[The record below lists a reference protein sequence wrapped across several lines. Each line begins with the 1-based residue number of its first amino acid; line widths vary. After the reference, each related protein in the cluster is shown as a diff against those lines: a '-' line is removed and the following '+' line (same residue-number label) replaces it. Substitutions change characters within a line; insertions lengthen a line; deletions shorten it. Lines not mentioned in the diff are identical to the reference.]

1 MNISVINETLRL
13 TDGFS
18 ASFRAFIQMGSRSTN
33 VANSVN
39 SASQRMGASQAYA
52 AKQLESM
59 KAALTAQQSLY
70 AAQGQQLQNQI
81 TKVSQLTA
89 KYEKL
94 VAEKGAEARV
104 TLQTAS
110 ALARAQIQES
120 NLEMRAYKTAE
131 AIAQQNKNI
140 ETMQNKMHQIENET
154 NRAAQAQKKHGDEI
168 KKSTTAANSLASVLG
183 RIATLSGVVMIGKG
197 LAGISDTMTQMAAKL
212 NLINDGNQSTAELQ
226 QMIYQSAQ
234 KSRAVYTDTANIVT
248 RLGMNAKEAFNSN
261 AEMIQ
266 FAENLNKQFKIAGAS
281 QEEMASATLQLTQ
294 GLSSGA
300 LRGEELNSVFESAPN
315 LIRNIADYLGVG
327 IGEIRDLASE
337 GRLTADVVKNAVLSA
352 SEEIDENFRSIPMG
366 FQDAMTMVQNAGMN
380 AFQKVGKQMNDF
392 LNSDTGEE
400 ALNGLISGI
409 ELLADVASGTINL
422 LEAGANLVID
432 NWDLVYPVLIGI
444 AAAFGVVGVAALASG
459 AAAAAAWI
467 AAAWPLLLIAGIV
480 AGAIFLLK
488 QYGVSWEQIGQH
500 VGGIIGVLYTIIYT
514 GFAAVWNYIATFAE
528 FFANAFNH
536 PVVAIQNLFLGLFNT
551 IAGIVE
557 TAAQMIDALLGTDI
571 ASAVS
576 KLHSTIND
584 YVKSTVGENEI
595 KIQRMEPT
603 NVKENILG
611 GMSIGSNF
619 GSKLDNMNLSLDSIA
634 GGIDGLSS
642 AAIPTA
648 DELNIGDVDTVG
660 RVKSVDDDVTL
671 ADEDLKLY
679 RDLAERRYMTNV
691 ELQTLAPQISI
702 TVPDGSAKNF
712 DIKELEA
719 MLKALLIQQA
729 AAHTAVAHG

>member
-81 TKVSQLTA
+81 SKVSQLTA

-94 VAEKGAEARV
+94 VAEKGAEARA
-104 TLQTAS
+104 TLQAAS

-120 NLEMRAYKTAE
+120 NLETRAYKTAE
-131 AIAQQNKNI
+131 AIAKQNRNI
-140 ETMQNKMHQIENET
+140 ELFQKKMNQAVNET
-154 NRAAQAQKKHGDEI
+154 NHAAQAQKKHGDEI
-168 KKSTTAANSLASVLG
+168 KKSATAANSLASVLG
-183 RIATLSGVVMIGKG
+183 RIATLAGVVMIGKG
-197 LAGISDTMTQMAAKL
+197 LAGISDTMTQMTAKL

-234 KSRAVYTDTANIVT
+234 RSRAVYTDTANIVT

-392 LNSDTGEE
+392 LNSDTGEK

-660 RVKSVDDDVTL
+660 RVKSVDDDVPL

-729 AAHTAVAHG
+729 AAHTAISHS

>member
-1 MNISVINETLRL
+1 MNIGVINETLRL

-18 ASFRAFIQMGSRSTN
+18 ASFRAFIQMGNQSSNT
-33 VANSVN
+33 AKSVKA
-39 SASQRMGASQAYA
+39 ASQQMGEAQAYA

-81 TKVSQLTA
+81 SKVSQLTA

-94 VAEKGAEARV
+94 VAEKGAEARA
-104 TLQTAS
+104 TLQAAS

-120 NLEMRAYKTAE
+120 NLETRAYKTAE
-131 AIAQQNKNI
+131 AIAKQNRNI
-140 ETMQNKMHQIENET
+140 ELFQKKMNQAVNET
-154 NRAAQAQKKHGDEI
+154 NHAAQAQKKHGDEI
-168 KKSTTAANSLASVLG
+168 KKSATAANSLASVLG
-183 RIATLSGVVMIGKG
+183 RIATLAGVVMIGKG
-197 LAGISDTMTQMAAKL
+197 LAGISDTMTQMTAKL

-234 KSRAVYTDTANIVT
+234 RSRAVYTDTANIVT

-281 QEEMASATLQLTQ
+281 QEEMASAILQLTQ

-634 GGIDGLSS
+634 GGISGLSS
-642 AAIPTA
+642 AAIPSA
-648 DELNIGDVDTVG
+648 DELNVGDVGTVG
-660 RVKSVDDDVTL
+660 KVKSVDGDVSL

-679 RDLAERRYMTNV
+679 RDLAERRYMANV
-691 ELQTLAPQISI
+691 ELQTLAPQVNI
-702 TVPDGSAKNF
+702 TIPDGAEKNF
-712 DIKELEA
+712 DLKELEA
-719 MLKALLIQQA
+719 MMKKVLIQQA

>member
-131 AIAQQNKNI
+131 AIAKQNRNI
-140 ETMQNKMHQIENET
+140 ELFQKKMNQAVNAT

-197 LAGISDTMTQMAAKL
+197 LAGISDTMTQMTAKL

-226 QMIYQSAQ
+226 RMIYQSAQ
-234 KSRAVYTDTANIVT
+234 RSRAAYTDTANIVT

-266 FAENLNKQFKIAGAS
+266 FAENLNKQFKIAGAT
-281 QEEMASATLQLTQ
+281 QEETASATLQLTQ
-294 GLSSGA
+294 GLSSGV

-327 IGEIRDLASE
+327 IGEIRNLASE
-337 GRLTADVVKNAVLSA
+337 GRLTAEVVKNAVLSA
-352 SEEIDENFRSIPMG
+352 SEEIDKNFRTIPMG
-366 FQDAMTMVQNAGMN
+366 FQDAMTMVRNAGMN
-380 AFQKVGKQMNDF
+380 AFQRVGEQMNSF
-392 LNSDTGEE
+392 LNSDTGKKV
-400 ALNGLISGI
+400 LNGLISGI
-409 ELLADVASGTINL
+409 EILANVASGAISL
-422 LEAGANLVID
+422 LEAGANLVVE
-432 NWDLVYPVLIGI
+432 NWDYVYPVLIGI
-444 AAAFGVVGVAALASG
+444 AAAFAVAGAAALASG
-459 AAAAAAWI
+459 ISAALAWA
-467 AAAWPLLLIAGIV
+467 AAAWPLVLVAAVI

-488 QYGVSWEQIGQH
+488 QWGVSWQQIGEV
-500 VGGIIGVLYTIIYT
+500 VGGVLGFLYSIIYT
-514 GFAAVWNYIATFAE
+514 VVAYCWNMFATFAE
-528 FFANAFNH
+528 FLVNVFNH
-536 PVVAIQNLFLGLFNT
+536 PVTAIANLFAGLLNT
-551 IAGIVE
+551 ILGVVE
-557 TAAQMIDALLGTDI
+557 TAAQAIDALLGSNI
-571 ASAVS
+571 AGAVEGFRN
-576 KLHSTIND
+576 KVND
-584 YVKSTVGENEI
+584 FVKETYGENKI
-595 KIQRMEPT
+595 KIKRMDTT
-603 NVKENILG
+603 NVMENITS
-611 GMSIGSNF
+611 GMKIGSNF

-729 AAHTAVAHG
+729 AAHTAISHS

>member
-1 MNISVINETLRL
+1 MNIGVINETLRL

-18 ASFRAFIQMGSRSTN
+18 SSFRAFIQMGNQSSNT
-33 VANSVN
+33 AESVKA
-39 SASQRMGASQAYA
+39 ASQQMGEVQAYA

-70 AAQGQQLQNQI
+70 AAQGQQLQSQI
-81 TKVSQLTA
+81 SKVSQLTA

-94 VAEKGAEARV
+94 VAEKGVEARA
-104 TLQTAS
+104 TLQAAS

-120 NLEMRAYKTAE
+120 NLETRTYKTAE
-131 AIAQQNKNI
+131 AIAKQNRNI
-140 ETMQNKMHQIENET
+140 ELFQKKMNQAVNAT

-197 LAGISDTMTQMAAKL
+197 LAGISDTMTQMTAKL

-226 QMIYQSAQ
+226 RMIYQSAQ
-234 KSRAVYTDTANIVT
+234 RSRAAYTDTANIVT

-327 IGEIRDLASE
+327 IGEIRDLASD
-337 GRLTADVVKNAVLSA
+337 GRLTAEVVKNAVLSA

-366 FQDAMTMVQNAGMN
+366 FQDAMTMVKNAGMN
-380 AFQKVGKQMNDF
+380 AFQRVGEQMNSF
-392 LNSDTGEE
+392 LNSDTGKKV
-400 ALNGLISGI
+400 LNGLISGI
-409 ELLADVASGTINL
+409 EILADVASGAISL
-422 LEAGANLVID
+422 LEAGANLVVE
-432 NWDLVYPVLIGI
+432 NWDYVYPVLIGI

-528 FFANAFNH
+528 FFANVFNK

-557 TAAQMIDALLGTDI
+557 TAAQMIDALLGTNI

-634 GGIDGLSS
+634 GGISGLSS
-642 AAIPTA
+642 AAIPSA
-648 DELNIGDVDTVG
+648 DELNVGDVGTVG
-660 RVKSVDDDVTL
+660 KVKSVEGNVSL

-679 RDLAERRYMTNV
+679 RDLAERRYMANV
-691 ELQTLAPQISI
+691 ELQTLAPQVNII
-702 TVPDGSAKNF
+702 IPDGAEKNF
-712 DIKELEA
+712 DLKELEA
-719 MLKALLIQQA
+719 MMKKVLIQQA

>member
-1 MNISVINETLRL
+1 MNIGVINETLRL

-18 ASFRAFIQMGSRSTN
+18 ASFRAFIQMGNQSTN
-33 VANSVN
+33 TAESVRA
-39 SASQRMGASQAYA
+39 ASQQMGEAQAYA

-70 AAQGQQLQNQI
+70 AAQGQQLQSQI
-81 TKVSQLTA
+81 SKVSQLTA

-94 VAEKGAEARV
+94 VAEKGAEARA
-104 TLQTAS
+104 TIQAAS

-120 NLEMRAYKTAE
+120 NLETRAYRTAE
-131 AIAQQNKNI
+131 AIAKQNRNI
-140 ETMQNKMHQIENET
+140 ELFQKKMDQAVNTT
-154 NRAAQAQKKHGDEI
+154 NRAAQAQKKHGEEI
-168 KKSTTAANSLASVLG
+168 KKSSTAANSLASILG
-183 RIATLSGVVMIGKG
+183 RIAILSGAVMIGKG
-197 LAGISDTMTQMAAKL
+197 LIGISDTMTQMTAKL
-212 NLINDGNQSTAELQ
+212 NLINDENQSTAELQ

-234 KSRAVYTDTANIVT
+234 RSRAVYTDTANIVT

-392 LNSDTGEE
+392 LNSDTGEK

-634 GGIDGLSS
+634 GGISGLSS
-642 AAIPTA
+642 AAIPSA
-648 DELNIGDVDTVG
+648 DELNVGDVGTVG
-660 RVKSVDDDVTL
+660 KVKSVEGDVSL

-679 RDLAERRYMTNV
+679 RDLAERRYMANV
-691 ELQTLAPQISI
+691 ELQTLAPQVNI
-702 TVPDGSAKNF
+702 TIPDGAEKNF
-712 DIKELEA
+712 DLKDLEA
-719 MLKALLIQQA
+719 MMKKVLIQQA

>member
-1 MNISVINETLRL
+1 MTIGVINETLRL

-18 ASFRAFIQMGSRSTN
+18 ASFRTFNQLGN
-33 VANSVN
+33 Q
-39 SASQRMGASQAYA
+39 ASQTAFNLDKNLTRAMGKSAGAVIGSIRQLGN
-52 AKQLESM
+52 QLEQNNQTLVEIINNQKSH
-59 KAALTAQQSLY
+59 KAEVDRTVSSTQKLASLFSRI
-70 AAQGQQLQNQI
+70 AIASGFI
-81 TKVSQLTA
+81 MAGSQLV
-89 KYEKL
+89 K
-94 VAEKGAEARV
+94 
-104 TLQTAS
+104 
-110 ALARAQIQES
+110 
-120 NLEMRAYKTAE
+120 
-131 AIAQQNKNI
+131 
-140 ETMQNKMHQIENET
+140 
-154 NRAAQAQKKHGDEI
+154 
-168 KKSTTAANSLASVLG
+168 
-183 RIATLSGVVMIGKG
+183 
-197 LAGISDTMTQMAAKL
+197 ISDTMTQMTAKL

-234 KSRAVYTDTANIVT
+234 RSRAVYTDTANIVT
-248 RLGMNAKEAFNSN
+248 RLGMNAKEAFKNN

-327 IGEIRDLASE
+327 IGEIRDLASD
-337 GRLTADVVKNAVLSA
+337 GRLTAEVVKNAVLSA

-366 FQDAMTMVQNAGMN
+366 FQDAMTMVKNAGMN
-380 AFQKVGKQMNDF
+380 AFQRVGEQMNSF
-392 LNSDTGEE
+392 LNSDTGKKV
-400 ALNGLISGI
+400 LNGLISGI
-409 ELLADVASGTINL
+409 EILADVASGAISL
-422 LEAGANLVID
+422 LEAGANLVVE
-432 NWDLVYPVLIGI
+432 NWDYVYPVLIGI

-528 FFANAFNH
+528 FFANVFNK

-557 TAAQMIDALLGTDI
+557 TAAQMIDALLGTNI

-634 GGIDGLSS
+634 GGISGLSS
-642 AAIPTA
+642 AAIPSA
-648 DELNIGDVDTVG
+648 DELNVGDVGTVG
-660 RVKSVDDDVTL
+660 KVKSVEGNVSL

-679 RDLAERRYMTNV
+679 RDLAERRYMANV
-691 ELQTLAPQISI
+691 ELQTLAPQVNI
-702 TVPDGSAKNF
+702 TIPDGAAKNF
-712 DIKELEA
+712 DLKELEA
-719 MLKALLIQQA
+719 MMKKVLIQQA

>member
-1 MNISVINETLRL
+1 MGKSAGAVIGAIRQLDDQLAQNNQTLVEIINNQKRHKAEVDRTVSSTQKL
-13 TDGFS
+13 TSLFS
-18 ASFRAFIQMGSRSTN
+18 RI
-33 VANSVN
+33 
-39 SASQRMGASQAYA
+39 
-52 AKQLESM
+52 
-59 KAALTAQQSLY
+59 
-70 AAQGQQLQNQI
+70 
-81 TKVSQLTA
+81 
-89 KYEKL
+89 
-94 VAEKGAEARV
+94 
-104 TLQTAS
+104 
-110 ALARAQIQES
+110 
-120 NLEMRAYKTAE
+120 
-131 AIAQQNKNI
+131 AIA
-140 ETMQNKMHQIENET
+140 
-154 NRAAQAQKKHGDEI
+154 
-168 KKSTTAANSLASVLG
+168 
-183 RIATLSGVVMIGKG
+183 SGLIM
-197 LAGISDTMTQMAAKL
+197 AGSQFVKISDTMTQMAAKL

-634 GGIDGLSS
+634 GGISGLSS
-642 AAIPTA
+642 AAIPSA
-648 DELNIGDVDTVG
+648 DELNVGDVGTVG
-660 RVKSVDDDVTL
+660 KVKSVDGDVSL

-679 RDLAERRYMTNV
+679 RDLAERRYMANV
-691 ELQTLAPQISI
+691 ELQTLAPQVNI
-702 TVPDGSAKNF
+702 TIPDGAEKNF
-712 DIKELEA
+712 DLKELEA
-719 MLKALLIQQA
+719 MMKKVLIQQA

>member
-1 MNISVINETLRL
+1 MNIGVINETLRL

-18 ASFRAFIQMGSRSTN
+18 ASFRTFNQLGN
-33 VANSVN
+33 Q
-39 SASQRMGASQAYA
+39 ASQTAFNLDKNLTRAMGKSAGAVIGA
-52 AKQLESM
+52 IRQLDDQLVQNNQTLVEIINNQKRH
-59 KAALTAQQSLY
+59 KAEVDRTVSSTQKLTSLFSR
-70 AAQGQQLQNQI
+70 I
-81 TKVSQLTA
+81 
-89 KYEKL
+89 
-94 VAEKGAEARV
+94 
-104 TLQTAS
+104 
-110 ALARAQIQES
+110 
-120 NLEMRAYKTAE
+120 
-131 AIAQQNKNI
+131 AIA
-140 ETMQNKMHQIENET
+140 
-154 NRAAQAQKKHGDEI
+154 
-168 KKSTTAANSLASVLG
+168 
-183 RIATLSGVVMIGKG
+183 SGLIM
-197 LAGISDTMTQMAAKL
+197 AGSQFVKISDTMTQMTAKL

-234 KSRAVYTDTANIVT
+234 RSRAVYTDTANIVT

-409 ELLADVASGTINL
+409 ELLADAASGTINL

-634 GGIDGLSS
+634 GGISGLSS
-642 AAIPTA
+642 AAIPSA
-648 DELNIGDVDTVG
+648 DELNVGDVGTVG
-660 RVKSVDDDVTL
+660 KVKSVDGDVSL

-679 RDLAERRYMTNV
+679 RDLAERRYMANV
-691 ELQTLAPQISI
+691 ELQTLAPQVNI
-702 TVPDGSAKNF
+702 TIPDGAAKNF
-712 DIKELEA
+712 DLKELEA
-719 MLKALLIQQA
+719 MMKKVLIQQA

>member
-1 MNISVINETLRL
+1 MNIGVINETLRL

-18 ASFRAFIQMGSRSTN
+18 ASFRTFNQLGN
-33 VANSVN
+33 Q
-39 SASQRMGASQAYA
+39 ASQTAFNLDKNLTRAMGKSAGAVIGAIRQLDDQLVQNNQTLVEIINNQKRHKAEVDRTVSSTQKLTSLFSRIAIASGLIMA
-52 AKQLESM
+52 
-59 KAALTAQQSLY
+59 
-70 AAQGQQLQNQI
+70 G
-81 TKVSQLTA
+81 SQLV
-89 KYEKL
+89 K
-94 VAEKGAEARV
+94 
-104 TLQTAS
+104 
-110 ALARAQIQES
+110 
-120 NLEMRAYKTAE
+120 
-131 AIAQQNKNI
+131 
-140 ETMQNKMHQIENET
+140 
-154 NRAAQAQKKHGDEI
+154 
-168 KKSTTAANSLASVLG
+168 
-183 RIATLSGVVMIGKG
+183 
-197 LAGISDTMTQMAAKL
+197 ISDTMTQMTAKL

-234 KSRAVYTDTANIVT
+234 RSRAVYTDTANIVT

-634 GGIDGLSS
+634 GGISGLSS
-642 AAIPTA
+642 AAIPSA
-648 DELNIGDVDTVG
+648 DELNVGDVGTVG
-660 RVKSVDDDVTL
+660 KVKSVDGDVSL

-679 RDLAERRYMTNV
+679 RDLAERRYMANV
-691 ELQTLAPQISI
+691 ELQTLAPQVNI
-702 TVPDGSAKNF
+702 TIPDRAAKNF
-712 DIKELEA
+712 DLKELEA
-719 MLKALLIQQA
+719 MMKKVLIQQA
-729 AAHTAVAHG
+729 AAHTEVAHG